1 MFSLIAA
8 ACLLAAAQGNSL
20 SRIIN
25 GQDTTT
31 AKHPHQISLQRWS
44 ASYSVWY
51 HTCGGSII
59 DNTWIV
65 TAAHCVDTA
74 IANDLQ
80 VVLNDGRMN
89 DPNAKAYA
97 VAKIVLHPSYN
108 KGSSAY
114 PNDIALLKLSS
125 SADLSGV
132 NKIIALADKGENF
145 DGQTCQLSGWGHTVT
160 GTSPN
165 KEIPNQL
172 QETDGVIYTSSQCSS
187 VWGRNYDHA
196 VHICIQ
202 NPSTGTCQGDSGGPM
217 VCYRGSTPVLAGVTS
232 WGASGCGTNY
242 PSVYARVSNYKEWL
256 DQEMTAL

>member
-1 MFSLIAA
+1 
-8 ACLLAAAQGNSL
+8 NSL

-74 IANDLQ
+74 MYVLQ
-80 VVLNDGRMN
+80 IFYSTIKVIRSTRREPIPFVIRNIQILLYNQFKRCYN
-89 DPNAKAYA
+89 LINN
-97 VAKIVLHPSYN
+97 KIQCLQQILYNKSLERTEKCYQRTFYHPSYN

-160 GTSPN
+160 G
-165 KEIPNQL
+165 
-172 QETDGVIYTSSQCSS
+172 
-187 VWGRNYDHA
+187 
-196 VHICIQ
+196 
-202 NPSTGTCQGDSGGPM
+202 
-217 VCYRGSTPVLAGVTS
+217 
-232 WGASGCGTNY
+232 
-242 PSVYARVSNYKEWL
+242 
-256 DQEMTAL
+256 